1 MTASKEEVMLDYL
14 TANQLEHYWEFDVEM
29 QPVFDQHGEPIKGSQ
44 HVVRTDTNQSLG
56 VHGSRYKMVRHDDVV
71 NSILD
76 SVSSAN
82 LSNDYD
88 INVKVLEDGR
98 KLRGEILFN
107 DLVIEPD
114 VGDYV
119 QFKVDFFNSY
129 DASWS
134 MSQAASGNRLWC
146 KNGCT
151 IADLVARTRYK
162 HTTSIN
168 LEGSA
173 AKIASGLNHFMSQK
187 EVWQSYMQ
195 TTVTTPMVEKFFKKT
210 VAKAFTRQ
218 TQVTK
223 TNEKQLEKLLEIWG
237 NEHRQLGRNKWALY
251 NCLTYWATHTQELR
265 SPHTA
270 RYNREAAIASAM
282 RSKHWE
288 FANYDD

>member
-1 MTASKEEVMLDYL
+1 MLDYL
-14 TANQLEHYWEFDVEM
+14 TPNQLANYWEFDVEM
-29 QPVFDQHGEPIKGSQ
+29 QPVFDKHGEPIKGSQ

-56 VHGSRYKMVRHDDVV
+56 VHGARYKMVRHDDVV

-82 LSNDYD
+82 LSDDYKM
-88 INVKVLEDGR
+88 NVEVLEDGR

-107 DLVIEPD
+107 DLVVEPT

-119 QFKVDFFNSY
+119 KFKVDFFNSY
-129 DASWS
+129 DGSWS
-134 MSQAASGNRLWC
+134 FSQAASGLRLWC
-146 KNGCT
+146 MNGCT
-151 IADLVARTRYK
+151 TPDAVARTRYK

-168 LEGSA
+168 VEGSA
-173 AKIASGLNHFMSQK
+173 AKISNGLHHFMTQK
-187 EVWQSYMQ
+187 ERWQSYMQ
-195 TTVTTPMVEKFFKKT
+195 TTVTTPMAEKFFKNT

-223 TNEKQLEKLLEIWG
+223 TNEKQLEKLLEIWAG
-237 NEHRQLGRNKWALY
+237 ECQELGRNKWALY

-288 FANYDD
+288 FHDDHSSS